1 MRPHPLGVL
10 PEGNRYLVS
19 PEAAAASARARLEGL
34 GAFAA
39 LPDATLMRLLSGGD
53 EDDGVGAEA
62 LASLSLVS
70 RVFRAFAC
78 HEDLWKAEVL
88 RRDGGAFVF
97 RGASWRETYR
107 HGAEASRRGD
117 ERRDV
122 SSRRVEPEILARD
135 ASPVRKN
142 AAATENATENTPPR
156 IFSDALYSRHLAA
169 HRPLDPAWLE
179 KETIPVLE
187 CASSASPEEDSR
199 EDSRRLRDAFVS
211 EYEARGEPVILRGAC
226 AKWAATHAD
235 MTKSPWSLDAL
246 RARIANKNATF
257 SVGGYPVTLDAWA
270 AYCDACAPSDEKK
283 GGSGPVDDAPLY
295 LFDKSFVETAPEI
308 FGPRSP
314 VGFEPP
320 AIVCG
325 DDEKDDLF
333 ALLSLKTKNA
343 LHANDDASSDA
354 QSSSRPDHRWF
365 IHGPARSGSSFHVD
379 PNGTS
384 AWNAVV
390 FGAKRWILFAPDGAP
405 PPGVHPSLDG
415 ATVAQPVTLVE
426 WYAGFYEHAYE
437 YADLEETS
445 GDESDDDDAEDGA
458 EPSDGAERSREKGSR
473 VKNREKYSVREG
485 TCRAGDVLFVPS
497 GWWHAALNLTE
508 TAAVTQN
515 FCSPRTAPRTLR
527 FLKRA
532 AAAGKTPNP
541 GLAAD
546 LVSGLESR
554 DKRGSLYA
562 DFLEALRK
570 HRPEVLRA
578 KEVRRV
584 LGEDGFFTKKTGEEA
599 EADEAEADE
608 APGGNPEASD
618 CLSIRAKRPRASPL
632 TRSGRESPPPKKKEK
647 PPAGTNALAGLFAA
661 ETAGAESASFAFGF

>member
-117 ERRDV
+117 EREKDAGATL
-122 SSRRVEPEILARD
+122 RVAPAVARD
-135 ASPVRKN
+135 ASSVREN
-142 AAATENATENTPPR
+142 AAGANATENTPPR

-179 KETIPVLE
+179 KETVPVLE
-187 CASSASPEEDSR
+187 CAGGSSQKS
-199 EDSRRLRDAFVS
+199 LRDAFVS

-235 MTKSPWSLDAL
+235 KTQSPWSLDAL
-246 RARIANKNATF
+246 RARIENKNATF

-270 AYCDACAPSDEKK
+270 AYCDACVSSDE
-283 GGSGPVDDAPLY
+283 GGRGPVDDAPLY

-308 FGPRSP
+308 FGRTSP

-426 WYAGFYEHAYE
+426 WYAGFYEHAY
-437 YADLEETS
+437 ASDAEETS
-445 GDESDDDDAEDGA
+445 GDESDEDDAEPTDGA
-458 EPSDGAERSREKGSR
+458 EPTDVRRKKRLR
-473 VKNREKYSVREG
+473 VKNRRYSVLEG

-578 KEVRRV
+578 EEVRRV
-584 LGEDGFFTKKTGEEA
+584 LGEDGPKTKTG
-599 EADEAEADE
+599 DEAEADE